1 MKCGICGREFS
12 CNRNLS
18 IHIVKTHHV
27 TLKEY
32 YDKYLK
38 KENDGLCINC
48 NNPTNFINIVGY
60 RKYCS
65 VKCMSNSDE
74 ISEKRKQTNIKNNG
88 VCFPMQSKLIQEK
101 SHYISDFSGQPFE
114 NDIISST
121 LYINFDYG
129 SEFDGEELTLHLSD
143 LESKE
148 VLDFLYSKVKDKS
161 IFRNIGYEN

>member
-1 MKCGICGREFS
+1 M
-12 CNRNLS
+12 
-18 IHIVKTHHV
+18 
-27 TLKEY
+27 
-32 YDKYLK
+32 
-38 KENDGLCINC
+38 
-48 NNPTNFINIVGY
+48 NIIDIPANV
-60 RKYCS
+60 
-65 VKCMSNSDE
+65 
-74 ISEKRKQTNIKNNG
+74 
-88 VCFPMQSKLIQEK
+88 IQEK